1 MKLINFTKLVRGWGD
16 VSVPVSTILE
26 KEGFSKDVIIDTDD
40 FERRVMSQCLTE
52 DYCKGWND
60 CYDAIMKKLEGLK

>member
-52 DYCKGWND
+52 DYCRGWND
-60 CYDAIMKKLEGLK
+60 CYDAIMKKLRD

>member
-26 KEGFSKDVIIDTDD
+26 KEGFSKDAIIDTDD

-60 CYDAIMKKLEGLK
+60 CYDAIMKKLRD